1 MRAVWTGTIGF
12 GSYAVPVKAY
22 SATEDR
28 ELPLHQV
35 HEADGGRVRVKRVCE
50 VDGAEVPPEQ
60 MVRGY
65 AVPGGDVVLL
75 SDHELASLPMPGR
88 TIAIR
93 GFAPLADV
101 DPIWFAKSYYL
112 EPEPAGT
119 KPYVLFS
126 EALQES
132 GRLALVTVA
141 LRRRET
147 LGALR
152 VRDQVIVLE
161 TMRWPDEVRASDF
174 PFRHADVDIRPG
186 ELRRA
191 VNLVEELA
199 GDFDPG
205 RATPTVTA
213 RPSRRW
219 SRRRSTA
226 RRSSSRRRP
235 SRWRASRG
243 CWRPSRRRRP
253 KPRTRATRPWRRRK
267 LPRRGRRRRVQR
279 RSERLVVAARRRLE
293 YYYPRVIEGSPT
305 AGRVPGRGRL
315 RPASGYRTAGRGEN
329 RTAPGEVSRPGTRVP
344 GRADG
349 GAARSGIRIA
359 PRGGGANAEAAVEGS
374 RGLRGGFR
382 RPPPAASAPKPG
394 SAAAVR
400 SATASPRSRRPASAR
415 VGRCTRAAPP
425 SRPA

>member
-1 MRAVWTGTIGF
+1 MRAVWMGTIGF
-12 GSYAVPVKAY
+12 GSYAIPVKAY

-28 ELPLHQV
+28 EIPLHQV

-93 GFAPLADV
+93 AFAPLADV

-126 EALQES
+126 EALQQS
-132 GRLALVTVA
+132 GRIALVTVA

-161 TMRWPDEVRASDF
+161 TMLWPDEVRAPDF

-191 VNLVEELA
+191 VNLVEELT
-199 GDFDPG
+199 GEFDPG
-205 RATPTVTA
+205 RYPDRYREAFQALVQA
-213 RPSRRW
+213 KIDGGGAGGGRHAVAGGLAGVGVR
-219 SRRRSTA
+219 
-226 RRSSSRRRP
+226 
-235 SRWRASRG
+235 SRG
-243 CWRPSRRRRP
+243 
-253 KPRTRATRPWRRRK
+253 RAQ
-267 LPRRGRRRRVQR
+267 RGRREGQGCRV
-279 RSERLVVAARRRLE
+279 
-293 YYYPRVIEGSPT
+293 EGGEGAYDGE
-305 AGRVPGRGRL
+305 AGRDAPADENLRL
-315 RPASGYRTAGRGEN
+315 SSTTHG
-329 RTAPGEVSRPGTRVP
+329 
-344 GRADG
+344 
-349 GAARSGIRIA
+349 
-359 PRGGGANAEAAVEGS
+359 
-374 RGLRGGFR
+374 
-382 RPPPAASAPKPG
+382 
-394 SAAAVR
+394 
-400 SATASPRSRRPASAR
+400 
-415 VGRCTRAAPP
+415 
-425 SRPA
+425 